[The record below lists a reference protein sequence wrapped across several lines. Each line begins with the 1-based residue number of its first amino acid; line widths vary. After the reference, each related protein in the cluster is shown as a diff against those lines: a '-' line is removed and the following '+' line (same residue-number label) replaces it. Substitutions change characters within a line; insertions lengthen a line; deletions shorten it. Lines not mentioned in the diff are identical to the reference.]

1 MPTPLPHSCRRI
13 GRLSSVCIDHA
24 SHEAFFVAR
33 LGRLLIFL
41 SFSLPG
47 CDSKPPLQPT
57 TAAPKPIESP
67 QTQPPKEED
76 FQESLSNVSKLLAD
90 KKIQEAWDAVKKLS
104 LVRPQDPQLL
114 YLSALVLAAKDDLPG
129 AIQTIRRIPSDAKE
143 ALPAAGQAAEW
154 TMALG
159 KLPEAETQ
167 LLKLIKQYPTA
178 VPAIRL
184 LAKIYNA
191 QGRRFEASR
200 YLDRL

>member
-1 MPTPLPHSCRRI
+1 MHMIQERCIFLILDSCKGFPYTRPMPNPLPNSCRRF

-33 LGRLLIFL
+33 LGWLLIFL

-129 AIQTIRRIPSDAKE
+129 AIQTMPRKLSLQPAKPPS
-143 ALPAAGQAAEW
+143 GQW
-154 TMALG
+154 
-159 KLPEAETQ
+159 P
-167 LLKLIKQYPTA
+167 
-178 VPAIRL
+178 
-184 LAKIYNA
+184 
-191 QGRRFEASR
+191 
-200 YLDRL
+200 